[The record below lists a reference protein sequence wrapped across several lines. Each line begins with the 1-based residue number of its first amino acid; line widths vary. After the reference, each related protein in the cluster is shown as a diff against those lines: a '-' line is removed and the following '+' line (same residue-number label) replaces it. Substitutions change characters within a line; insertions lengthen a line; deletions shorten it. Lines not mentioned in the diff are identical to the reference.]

1 MSNNLKKYSFNDLL
15 KQRKLR
21 IPKIQRDYAQG
32 RQSQK
37 VDEIRKVFVHTL
49 LLVVKGKRPSAELDF
64 VYGSNQ
70 NNAFEPL
77 DGQQRLTTLFLL
89 HWMMGV
95 QLSVS
100 GDKSQSLFTYETRNT
115 SNEFCDELVQHAAI
129 QFVHEA
135 QNKNTE
141 PSVVIKGRDWFKWEW
156 KYDPTILSMLV
167 MIDAIYNEMGDDW
180 NMDLDV
186 CRKNLENITF
196 NLLNLGEFG
205 LSNELFIKMNAR
217 GKQLSDFDKLK
228 STLEEE
234 LQIQQKEKDEQNQPL
249 ASEKDEEMWRTLM
262 DGAWVD
268 LFWHKYARQAILD
281 TENVSPEDR
290 KKVRLNAAK
299 LSELQFKKLLLRLT
313 AVQLFESDNI
323 SEKLAEAAYNLEEFK
338 IDNLLFSYTDS
349 LTDLRSDEQHVVVP
363 SSSLTLS
370 FRRLIEDVNLL
381 IYKDSNDIY
390 YETSFLLPQISHI
403 DKDNR
408 SLFDSFLEAKVPND
422 VELTFYAML
431 LFLRAFPMIKTK
443 KDESEAMAW
452 YFDRKA
458 HKSWMKN
465 LEDWVRASRNI
476 LLNDNNNQRID
487 KIQYSMEA
495 THSLKQMA
503 TDMVKFVQEK
513 NLEVDSDRTVVKQF
527 LKSSDKTYQR
537 LDNQSLA
544 EERLKASLILDNSDW
559 EAELDKAE
567 EHPYLWGQIRCLLN
581 WADNKLD
588 SFKEYCSRLLQLLE
602 CMKDDSLTYYT
613 AMLVFAPRCWE
624 ESNRLFLYNKD
635 RDNSFKRYM
644 REHTKEG
651 QAYGANIK
659 AWIDLWMESYRELSA
674 KDFLQAL
681 IADKGKDSSTWI
693 QCIVKNPSVLD
704 EAWNKRI
711 YNHNGH
717 VIMAQ
722 RKTRDSHCF
731 DPILVYLRNLCKS
744 QKIDEK
750 KFKLYD
756 SKGEYEHAFQLDGNN
771 HRYLVEWFGSDG
783 KYSIKMDELES
794 LEYTPENMVAFME
807 KEITAISQ
815 QIRL

>member
-1 MSNNLKKYSFNDLL
+1 M
-15 KQRKLR
+15 
-21 IPKIQRDYAQG
+21 
-32 RQSQK
+32 
-37 VDEIRKVFVHTL
+37 
-49 LLVVKGKRPSAELDF
+49 
-64 VYGSNQ
+64 
-70 NNAFEPL
+70 
-77 DGQQRLTTLFLL
+77 
-89 HWMMGV
+89 
-95 QLSVS
+95 
-100 GDKSQSLFTYETRNT
+100 
-115 SNEFCDELVQHAAI
+115 
-129 QFVHEA
+129 
-135 QNKNTE
+135 
-141 PSVVIKGRDWFKWEW
+141 
-156 KYDPTILSMLV
+156 
-167 MIDAIYNEMGDDW
+167 
-180 NMDLDV
+180 
-186 CRKNLENITF
+186 
-196 NLLNLGEFG
+196 
-205 LSNELFIKMNAR
+205 
-217 GKQLSDFDKLK
+217 
-228 STLEEE
+228 
-234 LQIQQKEKDEQNQPL
+234 
-249 ASEKDEEMWRTLM
+249 
-262 DGAWVD
+262 
-268 LFWHKYARQAILD
+268 
-281 TENVSPEDR
+281 
-290 KKVRLNAAK
+290 
-299 LSELQFKKLLLRLT
+299 
-313 AVQLFESDNI
+313 
-323 SEKLAEAAYNLEEFK
+323 
-338 IDNLLFSYTDS
+338 
-349 LTDLRSDEQHVVVP
+349 
-363 SSSLTLS
+363 
-370 FRRLIEDVNLL
+370 
-381 IYKDSNDIY
+381 
-390 YETSFLLPQISHI
+390 
-403 DKDNR
+403 
-408 SLFDSFLEAKVPND
+408 
-422 VELTFYAML
+422 
-431 LFLRAFPMIKTK
+431 
-443 KDESEAMAW
+443 
-452 YFDRKA
+452 
-458 HKSWMKN
+458 
-465 LEDWVRASRNI
+465 
-476 LLNDNNNQRID
+476 
-487 KIQYSMEA
+487 
-495 THSLKQMA
+495 
-503 TDMVKFVQEK
+503 
-513 NLEVDSDRTVVKQF
+513 
-527 LKSSDKTYQR
+527 
-537 LDNQSLA
+537 
-544 EERLKASLILDNSDW
+544 KASLILDNSDW

-659 AWIDLWMESYRELSA
+659 ALIDLWMESYRELSA